1 MMGWTFTS
9 GAERTDIIAERIQA
23 WSNETHAGRT
33 VRHCLKGNVLWTVR
47 ELTDKQAETVER
59 YIGCDL
65 LQRQRGFGWGYK
77 DLCES
82 MHPYYYTCP
91 LAYLDMVPVACEKW
105 REGVREYH
113 DRFKRPLRV
122 GATYTLIGRTI
133 PHVEV
138 ISVRPLRGR
147 FNCRTYRVSKSY
159 IGDEIISHV
168 GQRKG
173 GAA

>member
-9 GAERTDIIAERIQA
+9 GAERADIIADHIES
-23 WSNETHAGRT
+23 WSDDTHAGQII
-33 VRHCLKGNVLWTVR
+33 RHCLKGNVLWTVR
-47 ELTDKQAETVER
+47 SIIDKSTRRIER

-105 REGVREYH
+105 RDGVREYH
-113 DRFKRPLRV
+113 
-122 GATYTLIGRTI
+122 
-133 PHVEV
+133 
-138 ISVRPLRGR
+138 
-147 FNCRTYRVSKSY
+147 N
-159 IGDEIISHV
+159 
-168 GQRKG
+168 
-173 GAA
+173 